1 MKEIDVINALKNDN
15 EEYAKIEEEHKQLG
29 QTLDEILKKKYLSAD
44 EEVEKKTIQKQ
55 KLQLK
60 DRMAQLIREYK

>member
-1 MKEIDVINALKNDN
+1 MKENEVISILKSEND
-15 EEYAKIEEEHKQLG
+15 EFKKIEEEHRKLG
-29 QTLDEILKKKYLSAD
+29 QSLDEILKKKYLSTE

-60 DRMAQLIREYK
+60 DRMAQLIREHK

>member
-1 MKEIDVINALKNDN
+1 MKEIDVINALKNEN
-15 EEYAKIEEEHKQLG
+15 EEYARIEEEHKKLG

-44 EEVEKKTIQKQ
+44 EEVEKKTMQKQ

-60 DRMAQLIREYK
+60 DRMAQLVREYK